1 VIAVSGKSDDG
12 GDRRNTRDRVY
23 RLIYDGILQG
33 AYPSGSFIEEERVC
47 ALAKVSRTPVREAF
61 HRLEAERFIDLL
73 PRRGAMV
80 RHVTT
85 RELTEVYEARRLIEG
100 HAVAYLCQRRM
111 PAPKRMAE
119 LCAEMD
125 AAMSD
130 LVRSVELNR
139 LFHRELIA
147 AIENRVLLDLFDSLH
162 SRIIRVALS
171 ALRAD
176 PNRTAL
182 ICAEHRG
189 LVEALDR
196 NDEVRAIDLLG
207 AHLQP
212 QSQVM
217 AQLARL

>member
-1 VIAVSGKSDDG
+1 MSGKSVEG
-12 GDRRNTRDRVY
+12 ATSVRQNTRDRVY
-23 RLIYDGILQG
+23 DLIHDGILHG
-33 AYPSGSFIEEERVC
+33 VYPSGSFIEEERIC
-47 ALAKVSRTPVREAF
+47 ALANVSRTPVREAF
-61 HRLEAERFIDLL
+61 HRLAAERFIDLL

-80 RHVTT
+80 RHVTS
-85 RELTEVYEARRLIEG
+85 RELTEVYETRRLIEG
-100 HAVAYLCQRRM
+100 HAVAFLCRRRM
-111 PAPKRMAE
+111 SAPVQMAR
-119 LCAEMD
+119 LCDEMEQ
-125 AAMSD
+125 ATTD

-147 AIENRVLLDLFDSLH
+147 ATENQVMLDLFDSLH

-176 PNRTAL
+176 PDRTTL
-182 ICAEHRG
+182 IYAEHRG
-189 LVEALDR
+189 LVEALDS
-196 NDEVRAIDLLG
+196 NDEVLAMGLLS